1 MASARVTRR
10 AEKWTRKNI
19 VIDQVKL
26 NRAKTI
32 LKVSTETDAVDAA
45 LDLVV
50 FKGEVL
56 SGIDRLV
63 RAGGLTDP
71 FEKR

>member
-1 MASARVTRR
+1 MAVREKAK

-19 VIDQVKL
+19 VIDQFKL

-32 LKVSTETDAVDAA
+32 LQVSTETDAVDAA

-50 FKGEVL
+50 FRGEVL
-56 SGIDRLV
+56 GGIDRLV
-63 RAGGLTDP
+63 RAGGLKYP
-71 FEKR
+71 FEKL

>member
-1 MASARVTRR
+1 MGAAKTRR
-10 AEKWTRKNI
+10 RTEKWTRKNI
-19 VIDQVKL
+19 VIDQRKL

-50 FKGEVL
+50 FEGEVL
-56 SGIDRLV
+56 GGIDRLV

-71 FEKR
+71 FKKH

>member
-1 MASARVTRR
+1 M
-10 AEKWTRKNI
+10 EKWTRKNI
-19 VIDQVKL
+19 VIDQRKL

-50 FKGEVL
+50 FEGEVL
-56 SGIDRLV
+56 GGIDRLV
-63 RAGGLTDP
+63 RAGGLAEL